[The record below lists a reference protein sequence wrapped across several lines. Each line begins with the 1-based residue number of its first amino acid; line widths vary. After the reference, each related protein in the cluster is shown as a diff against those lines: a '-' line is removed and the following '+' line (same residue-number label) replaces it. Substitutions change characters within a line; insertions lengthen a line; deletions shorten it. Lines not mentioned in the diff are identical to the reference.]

1 MHDFRFSESEIFM
14 RAAADG
20 AMGLMRLTKFACQ
33 RTHQLAFSA
42 TANDACGTKSRKLI
56 CPSGKS
62 KIARDSY

>member
-1 MHDFRFSESEIFM
+1 MHDFRFSESEIFGHVKPDS
-14 RAAADG
+14 AI
-20 AMGLMRLTKFACQ
+20 GLMRLTKFACQ